1 MAGNMTLGLELFYI
15 EIIGTVVWGLLRLRS
30 EKFSWRIAMS
40 WLWPLIVFLILLGL
54 FMRWVGGKDWDKVP
68 KRNEDEDKCPVC
80 HKGELVPFDEL
91 EERAEAVIAGKSEDI
106 AADCK
111 LFAPIVLKF
120 IKDHKPKNEHTNHA
134 TESTA

>member
-1 MAGNMTLGLELFYI
+1 MTLGQQLFYY
-15 EIIGTVVWGLLRLRS
+15 EIGGTVVWALLRLRN

-40 WLWPLIVFLILLGL
+40 FLWPMLVFILALGL
-54 FMRWVGGKDWDKVP
+54 FMKWIGGKDWDKVP
-68 KRNEDEDKCPVC
+68 LRDEDAGKCPVC

-91 EERAEAVIAGKSEDI
+91 EERAQAVIDGKSEDI

-120 IKDHKPKNEHTNHA
+120 VKDHKPKNA
-134 TESTA
+134 S